1 MLAAARTQRRQTR
14 LGGDASGNA
23 GPMLCLPLRTGERLI
38 GVLAVERDFGAQPF
52 DEAAV
57 RILAAMTAQ
66 TATGIENAR
75 LYDAL
80 ARARDQYRLL
90 FENAVEGIFQLDPDG
105 RVDIVNHSLAEA
117 LGYRSTE
124 EFLAEVRYL
133 PNDIAAEPD
142 AIAGVLE
149 AVLEHGSV
157 HAVEFEALQRD
168 GSRTWLELSARAL
181 LDESGRPT
189 GLEGSLVDVTERRA
203 RDEAEQARE
212 LAEEATRAKSY
223 FLASMSHEIRTPM
236 NAILGFS
243 ELALETELEP
253 GQQEYLGTI
262 RDSAR
267 ALLGIINDVL
277 DLSRIEAGRME
288 LVSGHFDPVL
298 LLSQIE
304 QLFVA
309 RAQERGLT
317 LRVEG
322 MAELSEAL
330 GSERGLLGDAGRLR
344 QVLVNLVDNALKFTD
359 RGEIALEVQ
368 VRHTFASGLELAFE
382 VSDTGTGISEEDL
395 ERLWGAFEQLDASTT
410 RRTGGAGL
418 GLAISRQL
426 VLLMGGALSVESS
439 PEIGSRFAFA
449 LRMPFSAPSLEAQP
463 IVAAGA
469 RPLAGR
475 DLLLAEDNRINQ
487 RLILEFLERSGAHVT
502 VTESGRGA
510 LELLRIRRFDAVLM
524 DLHMPELDGIEA
536 CRQLRAARWGHD
548 LPVIAVTADA
558 VGDGPL
564 RAREAGFDDIVFKP
578 IDRTTLIGSLLRLLP
593 GTDAVALE
601 NKGAPPASSV
611 PAVQMNSVPGI
622 DLSVGLRNHDHN
634 EALYLRMLEAFPQH
648 YAEAG
653 RTVRAHLAD
662 NRHVEAARVVHNVHG
677 VAGSFGAERLRA
689 RSAELERAIE
699 QDPLH
704 VDSLLGR
711 WETALSEVLDSV
723 HRVLTA
729 ARERAP

>member
-1 MLAAARTQRRQTR
+1 
-14 LGGDASGNA
+14 
-23 GPMLCLPLRTGERLI
+23 
-38 GVLAVERDFGAQPF
+38 
-52 DEAAV
+52 
-57 RILAAMTAQ
+57 
-66 TATGIENAR
+66 NAR

-105 RVDIVNHSLAEA
+105 RVDIVNYSLAEA

-133 PNDIAAEPD
+133 PTDIAVEPE
-142 AIAGVLE
+142 AIAGVLD

-157 HAVEFEALQRD
+157 HAVEFEALKRD

-223 FLASMSHEIRTPM
+223 FLASMGHEIRTPM

-243 ELALETELEP
+243 ELALETQLEP
-253 GQQEYLGTI
+253 KQQEYLGTI
-262 RDSAR
+262 RDAAS

-288 LVSGHFDPVL
+288 LVSGHFDPVQ

-322 MAELSEAL
+322 MDALTEAL

-344 QVLVNLVDNALKFTD
+344 QVLVNLVGNALKFTD
-359 RGEIALEVQ
+359 QGEIALVAQ
-368 VRHTFASGLELAFE
+368 MRQTYASGLELAFE
-382 VSDTGTGISEEDL
+382 VSDTGTGISEDDL
-395 ERLWGAFEQLDASTT
+395 ERLWDAFEQLDASTT
-410 RRTGGAGL
+410 RRKGGAGL

-426 VLLMGGALSVESS
+426 VLLMGGALSVESTQ
-439 PEIGSRFAFA
+439 GVGTRFTFA
-449 LRMPFSAPSLEAQP
+449 LRMPFSAPSQTEQP
-463 IVAAGA
+463 MSAPGT

-502 VTESGRGA
+502 VTETGRGA

-564 RAREAGFDDIVFKP
+564 RAREAGFDDIVFRP
-578 IDRTTLIGSLLRLLP
+578 IDRTALIGALLRLLP
-593 GTDAVALE
+593 GTIAAAPGPAASPAPAAV
-601 NKGAPPASSV
+601 GTAPAPSA
-611 PAVQMNSVPGI
+611 AMAQMKIVPGI
-622 DLSVGLRNHDHN
+622 DLALGLRNHDHN
-634 EALYLRMLEAFPQH
+634 EGLYLRMLEAFPEH

-653 RTVRAHLAD
+653 RTVRAELAE
-662 NRHVEAARVVHNVHG
+662 NRVVEAARVVHNVHG
-677 VAGSFGAERLRA
+677 VAGSFGAEHLR
-689 RSAELERAIE
+689 
-699 QDPLH
+699 
-704 VDSLLGR
+704 
-711 WETALSEVLDSV
+711 
-723 HRVLTA
+723 
-729 ARERAP
+729 